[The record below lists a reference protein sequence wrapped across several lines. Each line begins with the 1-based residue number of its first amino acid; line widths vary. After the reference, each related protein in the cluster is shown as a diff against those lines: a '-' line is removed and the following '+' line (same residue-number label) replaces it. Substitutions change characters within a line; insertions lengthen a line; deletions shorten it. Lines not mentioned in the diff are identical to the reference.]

1 MPDND
6 PIRDIERRAWTL
18 YFEDG
23 LWDIFLGLTFL
34 GGGLRSLTDNLWCYL
49 LVAAGVL
56 VFILGKLLVTAPRVG
71 QIKYGPR
78 RKARLNAVRVA
89 GLAAMIF
96 TAVILV
102 MIVAGADVDRNVV
115 GWIFVFVVSGV
126 FLLMAYFMDFN
137 RLYGYTVLIAAFMVI
152 TEIRGDPMAARAQI
166 VAGLVPL
173 TVGTILFARF
183 LRDHPVVHQNA
194 ITEDGN
200 HGRT

>member
-1 MPDND
+1 MIAGRSPG
-6 PIRDIERRAWTL
+6 PAGRISSPVGRR
-18 YFEDG
+18 
-23 LWDIFLGLTFL
+23 
-34 GGGLRSLTDNLWCYL
+34 
-49 LVAAGVL
+49 
-56 VFILGKLLVTAPRVG
+56 
-71 QIKYGPR
+71 
-78 RKARLNAVRVA
+78 
-89 GLAAMIF
+89 
-96 TAVILV
+96 
-102 MIVAGADVDRNVV
+102 ADVDRNVV